1 MCSTGVIDKRS
12 DGRVTNR
19 IENYTKFW
27 NMKPLK
33 EQDKDN
39 AKRLDRYSDVVNG
52 QLHLLTAPFFFFF

>member
-1 MCSTGVIDKRS
+1 MSSTGVNDKRS

-27 NMKPLK
+27 NADPLK

-39 AKRLDRYSDVVNG
+39 AKRLDSYNDVVNG
-52 QLHLLTAPFFFFF
+52 QLHL